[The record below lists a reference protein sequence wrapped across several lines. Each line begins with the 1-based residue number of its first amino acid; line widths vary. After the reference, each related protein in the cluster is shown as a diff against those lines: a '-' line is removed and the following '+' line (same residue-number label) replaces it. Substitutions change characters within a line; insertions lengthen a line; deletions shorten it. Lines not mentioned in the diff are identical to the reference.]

1 MIILTVE
8 NRYNFVCN
16 LSLSL
21 IVVYSILLYC
31 RTEDTE
37 GTS

>member
-1 MIILTVE
+1 MIVLTIE
-8 NRYNFVCN
+8 NRDNFVCN

-21 IVVYSILLYC
+21 IVVYSILLYR